1 MKVGSLLKRKGT
13 EYHAIGPDQ
22 SITEAVQRMME
33 RRIGS
38 LLVLENEKLVSI
50 ITERDVM
57 AAVDRYDG
65 RINELKV
72 RDMMASQLITC
83 STRDNV
89 DEIME
94 LMFNNPLNRRIRHLP
109 VVDDGELRGVISISD
124 VVAAMLTET
133 RLENQLLKNYVRNW
147 PEEP

>member
-13 EYHAIGPDQ
+13 EYHAIAPDEP
-22 SITEAVQRMME
+22 IGEAVRRMME
-33 RRIGS
+33 KRIGS
-38 LLVLENEKLVSI
+38 LLVMEDGKLVSI

-65 RINELKV
+65 QITELRV

-94 LMFNNPLNRRIRHLP
+94 LMFNNPAKRRIRHLP
-109 VVDDGELRGVISISD
+109 VVDDGELRGIVSISD

-133 RLENQLLKNYVRNW
+133 RFENQLLKNYVRNW